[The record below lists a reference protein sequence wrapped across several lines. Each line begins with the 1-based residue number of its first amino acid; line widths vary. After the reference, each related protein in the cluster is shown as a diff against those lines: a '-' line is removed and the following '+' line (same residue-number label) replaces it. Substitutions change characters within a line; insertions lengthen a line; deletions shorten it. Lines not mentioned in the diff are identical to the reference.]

1 MRKNCAKKVQKTS
14 EQRQRE
20 LERERERKERERERE
35 HELIDDVFGRGA
47 ASQLDSLR
55 RFRSD
60 LLSKKRGRKVDFP
73 KKEDE
78 LAAGRSI
85 IIEEINFIEKVV
97 TRTARLHNLLED
109 LFGVVEDTEEYIL
122 KGK

>member
-20 LERERERKERERERE
+20 LERQREREDG
-35 HELIDDVFGRGA
+35 LIDDVFGRGA
-47 ASQLDSLR
+47 ASQLDSLK

-60 LLSKKRGRKVDFP
+60 LLSMKRGRKGDFP

-78 LAAGRSI
+78 LAAGRRI

-97 TRTARLHNLLED
+97 TRTAKLHSLLED
-109 LFGVVEDTEEYIL
+109 LFGVVESTEEFIL